1 MRRKSF
7 ERGDYFLTRD
17 VKKDILRFMV
27 EGVLSFL
34 ARICL
39 ILAVCLSVWRFVR
52 PESRQ
57 MRILRAFLLVIAL
70 IAVLAFFRS
79 VGV

>member
-1 MRRKSF
+1 
-7 ERGDYFLTRD
+7 
-17 VKKDILRFMV
+17 MV

-39 ILAVCLSVWRFVR
+39 ILAVCLPIWRFVR
-52 PESRQ
+52 PESQ
-57 MRILRAFLLVIAL
+57 QLRILRALLLVISL